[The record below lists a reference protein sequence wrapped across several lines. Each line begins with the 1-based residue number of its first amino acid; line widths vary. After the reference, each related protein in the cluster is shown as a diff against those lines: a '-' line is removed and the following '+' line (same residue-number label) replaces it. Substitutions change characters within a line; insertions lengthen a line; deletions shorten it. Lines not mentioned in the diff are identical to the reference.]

1 MSQPEPQM
9 LAEETAP
16 IAPRRRVARP
26 KLVATVAAVL
36 VAVAAGSAYV
46 VTSQPAKIAAA
57 GPPAL
62 KVDGVEVRYLPDGL
76 SQPEAVPATAADLS
90 GTALRWRGDGD
101 RMVQVSVY
109 HPQREMSDAL
119 DILALNVMR
128 NPVEPK
134 KATDPVVSGD
144 GTDMMWVAD
153 HGVVLRVTTSES
165 TKDALDAVV
174 RGLHVSQAP
183 A

>member
-1 MSQPEPQM
+1 M

-16 IAPRRRVARP
+16 IPLRRSVARP
-26 KLVATVAAVL
+26 KLVATIAAVL

-46 VTSQPAKIAAA
+46 VASQPAQIAAGTPAA
-57 GPPAL
+57 GTPAL

-90 GTALRWRGDGD
+90 GKALRWRGDGG

-109 HPQREMSDAL
+109 HPQRKMSDAL
-119 DILALNVMR
+119 DILALNIMR

-134 KATDPVVSGD
+134 KATDPVVSED
-144 GTDMMWVAD
+144 RTDMMWVAD

-165 TKDALDAVV
+165 AKDALDAVA